1 MKKSYRIIEHTA
13 DVGLKVRG
21 RTFPELLENAALGF
35 FDLMTDI
42 GRIRLEGTKKKKGI
56 TRVFRLR
63 AADPAETFLKWLREL
78 LFAFSAK
85 KLVFFDYHFRMGP
98 GRAVTVRANGLK
110 FDPSRHEQKLEIKA
124 VTYHHFE
131 LSKKKT
137 GWTATVILDI

>member
-1 MKKSYRIIEHTA
+1 MTKPYRILEHTA
-13 DVGLKVRG
+13 DVGLRVRG
-21 RTFPELLENAALGF
+21 RTFAVLLENAAFGF

-42 GRIRLEGTKKKKGI
+42 GRIRLEGAKRKKTIK
-56 TRVFRLR
+56 RVFRLK

-85 KLVFFDYHFRMGP
+85 KLVFFAYHFRMGP
-98 GRAVTVRANGLK
+98 GRTVIVRASGLK
-110 FDPSRHEQKLEIKA
+110 FDPARHEQKLEIKA